1 MLLLF
6 DVGNTHTVAGFT
18 EDGTNFVKWRLS
30 THKFET
36 EDELFVMLKSLL
48 DNSKIDFSNI
58 NSVVIASVVPPV
70 NYIFQRFSEK
80 YLGIKNLWVEAS
92 DGLDIKWNVKNP
104 SEIGA
109 DRIANVLGAARVCS
123 DAIILDSGTAI
134 TIDVLMSGCY
144 EGGAI
149 LPGLMTAAHSLFEKT
164 AKLPQI
170 DLYAPENCVG
180 KDTAENIR
188 IGIVR
193 GTAHALNGLVEEVKS
208 CFKNNP
214 KVFLTGGQSS
224 ILERLVRC
232 DLKDPDLTLKGMYA
246 YWKRKS
252 NSTRKS
258 LDL

>member
-18 EDGTNFVKWRLS
+18 KDGTNFVKWRLA

-36 EDELFVMLKSLL
+36 EDELFVILRSLL
-48 DNSKIDFSNI
+48 SNSEIDLSQI
-58 NSVVIASVVPPV
+58 NFVVIASVVPPV
-70 NYIFQRFSEK
+70 NYIFQKFSEK

-92 DGLDIKWNVKNP
+92 DGLGVKWNVKNP
-104 SEIGA
+104 AEIGA
-109 DRIANVLGAARVCS
+109 DRIANVLGAAKVCN
-123 DAIILDSGTAI
+123 DAIILDCGTAI

-170 DLYAPENCVG
+170 DLYTPQECVG

-193 GTAHALNGLVEEVKS
+193 GTAHALNGLVQEVKN

-214 KVFLTGGQSS
+214 TIFLTGGQSR
-224 ILERLVRC
+224 ILETLIHC
-232 DLKDPDLTLKGMYA
+232 DLKDPDLTLKGMYV
-246 YWKRKS
+246 YWQKKCTS
-252 NSTRKS
+252 C
-258 LDL
+258 L

>member
-18 EDGTNFVKWRLS
+18 KDGKNFIKWRLA

-36 EDELFVMLKSLL
+36 EDELFVLLKSLL
-48 DNSKIDFSNI
+48 DDSHISFSQI

-70 NYIFQRFSEK
+70 NYIFHRFSEK

-92 DGLDIKWNVKNP
+92 DGLGIKWNVRNP
-104 SEIGA
+104 MEIGA
-109 DRIANVLGAARVCS
+109 DRIANVLGAANTCS
-123 DAIILDSGTAI
+123 DAIILDCGTAI
-134 TIDVLMSGCY
+134 TIDVLMSGSY

-164 AKLPQI
+164 AKLPQV
-170 DLYAPENCVG
+170 DLYTPQNCIG

-188 IGIVR
+188 IGIVK
-193 GTAHALNGLVEEVKS
+193 GTAHALNGLVEEVKG

-214 KVFLTGGQSS
+214 VIFLTGGQSKV
-224 ILERLVRC
+224 LEKLVQC
-232 DLKDPDLTLKGMYA
+232 DVKDPDLTLKGMYS
-246 YWKRKS
+246 YWQKKCVS
-252 NSTRKS
+252 YS
-258 LDL
+258 

>member
-18 EDGTNFVKWRLS
+18 EDGTNFVKWRLA

-36 EDELFVMLKSLL
+36 EDELFVLLKSLL
-48 DNSKIDFSNI
+48 ENSKIAFSQI
-58 NSVVIASVVPPV
+58 DSVIIASVVPPV

-92 DGLDIKWNVKNP
+92 DGLGVKWNVKNP
-104 SEIGA
+104 MEIGA
-109 DRIANVLGAARVCS
+109 DRVANVLGAAKMCD
-123 DAIILDSGTAI
+123 DAIILDCGTAI
-134 TIDVLMSGCY
+134 TIDVLMAGCY

-170 DLYAPENCVG
+170 DLYTPKNCVG

-193 GTAHALNGLVEEVKS
+193 GTAHALNGLVEEVKN
-208 CFKNNP
+208 CFKNKP
-214 KVFLTGGQSS
+214 TIFLTGGQSK
-224 ILERLVRC
+224 ILETLIQC
-232 DLKDPDLTLKGMYA
+232 DLKDADLTLKGMYV
-246 YWKRKS
+246 YWQKKCAS
-252 NSTRKS
+252 YS
-258 LDL
+258 